1 MQIDQRHKIDIRD
14 HKITVIGMSR
24 SGMAAAYLAQQL
36 GALVFVSDST
46 DNPTT
51 RSNLQKLQESGING
65 EIGGHN
71 DDIFTTDLWVL
82 SPGIPEDSTLV
93 KSAQDR
99 HIPIVSEIE
108 FASWFTDAPIIAV
121 TGSNGKTTTVHALT
135 EMCQS
140 DTIHGVLAGNMGVP
154 FAKKVLADLISPDP
168 ARVFILEISSFQMEF
183 ILHFQP
189 RIAVFLNIS
198 PDHLDRYPSMNEYIT
213 AKLKMAANLDS
224 KDFIVFNLDD
234 KILSDKLKSD
244 KTWMVPFSIKPY
256 SETTYFINK
265 DKIYNFEHAMLIPL
279 DAVALP
285 GPHNSANLLAAAT
298 AAHLI
303 GIPDDTIA
311 TVMQTFRGVPH
322 RLEEVA
328 VVDGITYVNDSKA
341 TNLDAVK
348 VALQSYP
355 GPIILILGGKD
366 KGGDFTELI
375 PFFTDKI
382 KLIIAIGQARPKILA
397 ALRDAARPRSVEGL
411 RDAVKITRESAKPGD
426 VVLLSPGCASFDQFR
441 DFEDRGDQFRE
452 IVMELD
458 KV

>member
-1 MQIDQRHKIDIRD
+1 MQIDQRYKINIRD
-14 HKITVIGMSR
+14 QNITVIGMSR
-24 SGMAAAYLAQQL
+24 SGMAAAYLAQQV
-36 GALVFVSDST
+36 GARVFVSDNT
-46 DNPTT
+46 DNPVT
-51 RSNLQKLQESGING
+51 RSNLHKLQDSGING
-65 EIGGHN
+65 EIGGHS
-71 DDIFTTDLWVL
+71 DQIFATDLWVL
-82 SPGIPEDSTLV
+82 SPGIAEDSTLV
-93 KSAQDR
+93 KSALDR

-108 FASWFTDAPIIAV
+108 FASWFTEAPIIAV

-140 DTIHGVLAGNMGVP
+140 ETIHGVLAGNMGVP
-154 FAKKVLADLISPDP
+154 FAKKVLADIINPDP

-183 ILHFQP
+183 ILHFKP

-213 AKLKMAANLDS
+213 AKLKMTANLDLE
-224 KDFIVFNLDD
+224 DYIVFNLDD
-234 KILSDKLKSD
+234 KILDEKLKSD
-244 KTWMVPFSIKPY
+244 KAWLVPFSIKPY
-256 SETTYFINK
+256 AETTYFINNN
-265 DKIYNFEHAMLIPL
+265 KIYNFEHATLIPL

-303 GIPDDTIA
+303 GIPDETIA
-311 TVMQTFRGVPH
+311 TVMHTFRGVPH

-328 VVDGITYVNDSKA
+328 VVNGITYVNDSKA

-366 KGGDFTELI
+366 KGGDFAGLI
-375 PFFTDKI
+375 PYFADKV
-382 KLIIAIGQARPKILA
+382 KLIIAIGQARPKISA
-397 ALRDAARPRSVEGL
+397 ALRDAARPIAVEGL
-411 RDAVKITRESAKPGD
+411 RDAVKITRESVEPGD

-452 IVMELD
+452 IVMELVND
-458 KV
+458 